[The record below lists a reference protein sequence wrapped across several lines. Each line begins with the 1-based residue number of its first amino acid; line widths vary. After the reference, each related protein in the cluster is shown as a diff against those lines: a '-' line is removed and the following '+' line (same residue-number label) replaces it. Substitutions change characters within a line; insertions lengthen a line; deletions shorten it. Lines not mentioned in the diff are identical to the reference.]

1 MTTGSSESW
10 CLPTNYRWWD
20 SIFVTNRFTRKPFDG
35 KLLIIFFGLGWP
47 LSGVFSHNIF
57 SYLSSCPS
65 WTDFC
70 LEITGK
76 SLLLYLPFWVPTHI
90 CTSTTVIRTYKVPV
104 NCEWIVHV
112 FLLQQHL
119 SLHKNLIKTL
129 VSFNFP
135 CFPWRE
141 GDGQMN
147 RGTDER
153 QRYPSFENYGFFYKQ
168 LTAFNSVFLW
178 FDFLSNKNQPI
189 FWRLSMHFRI
199 VNYCG
204 LLFIWMKLD

>member
-1 MTTGSSESW
+1 MPIMNRF
-10 CLPTNYRWWD
+10 LLRNYR
-20 SIFVTNRFTRKPFDG
+20 KE
-35 KLLIIFFGLGWP
+35 LIALFAF
-47 LSGVFSHNIF
+47 LSA
-57 SYLSSCPS
+57 Y
-65 WTDFC
+65 T
-70 LEITGK
+70 
-76 SLLLYLPFWVPTHI
+76 Y
-90 CTSTTVIRTYKVPV
+90 TSTTVIRTYKVPV

-141 GDGQMN
+141 GDRQMN

-153 QRYPSFENYGFFYKQ
+153 RRYPSFENYGFFYKQ
-168 LTAFNSVFLW
+168 LTAFNSVFCDLI
-178 FDFLSNKNQPI
+178 FLSNKKQPI

>member
-1 MTTGSSESW
+1 MPIMNRF
-10 CLPTNYRWWD
+10 LLRNYR
-20 SIFVTNRFTRKPFDG
+20 KE
-35 KLLIIFFGLGWP
+35 LIALFAF
-47 LSGVFSHNIF
+47 LSA
-57 SYLSSCPS
+57 Y
-65 WTDFC
+65 T
-70 LEITGK
+70 
-76 SLLLYLPFWVPTHI
+76 Y
-90 CTSTTVIRTYKVPV
+90 TSTTVIRTYKVPV

-135 CFPWRE
+135 CFPWR
-141 GDGQMN
+141 D
-147 RGTDER
+147 RGRTNEKRDWR
-153 QRYPSFENYGFFYKQ
+153 TTTISFFRELWLLLQTIDSLQFG
-168 LTAFNSVFLW
+168 FLW
-178 FDFLSNKNQPI
+178 FDFFLSNKKQPI